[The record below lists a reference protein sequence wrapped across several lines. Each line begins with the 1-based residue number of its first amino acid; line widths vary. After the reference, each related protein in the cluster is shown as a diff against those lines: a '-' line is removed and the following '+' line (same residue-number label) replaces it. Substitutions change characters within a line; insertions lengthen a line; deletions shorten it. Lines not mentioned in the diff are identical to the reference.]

1 MILVDVELRSTWAI
15 SEISFVPTGNKP
27 KLKKQEKLNKI
38 PSFHYF
44 QTAEEIQLS
53 TVQKISNNEADTFA
67 CKSKHSMKFGEN
79 MNGRWQYRFAA
90 HARFSY
96 WDYNILYRK
105 RLVTFRKV
113 CTKQNFNDNW
123 IKENWIVRAEIIA
136 QRVNRYQQIRLQG
149 IYSITGLAQ
158 KLCCLAAYWPSCM
171 CWVLTQICS
180 QFSKAV

>member
-27 KLKKQEKLNKI
+27 KLKKQEKLNNI

-44 QTAEEIQLS
+44 QTAEEIQLA
-53 TVQKISNNEADTFA
+53 TVQKISNNEADAFA

-79 MNGRWQYRFAA
+79 MNGRWQYRFAV

-113 CTKQNFNDNW
+113 CTKQNFSDNW
-123 IKENWIVRAEIIA
+123 IKENWIVRTEIIA